1 MLLTKAFKIS
11 DDLAINELLTKYRL
25 ASGAHILISDGQ
37 VLIPY
42 EDGAPPNAA
51 QTIVQIR
58 EDQNKLRQQMEI
70 VVHSNRVLSHLV
82 ADAQDRVNVAAA
94 EEDKAVNKEKNEL
107 KQKLKEA
114 ISARDQLLN
123 QVMMNEHDINRFQV
137 NIDEYEAAITK
148 IIESQGIISG

>member
-11 DDLAINELLTKYRL
+11 DDRGINELLTKYRL
-25 ASGAHILISDGQ
+25 ASGAHILVSDGQ

-51 QTIVQIR
+51 QSIVQIR

-82 ADAQDRVNVAAA
+82 ADAQDRVIFLAIEA
-94 EEDKAVNKEKNEL
+94 DKAVNKEKNAL
-107 KQKLKEA
+107 KQKLEEA
-114 ISARDQLLN
+114 SNARDQLLN
-123 QVMMNEHDINRFQV
+123 QVKMNEHEINRFQI
-137 NIDEYEAAITK
+137 NIDEYEVAIGKTAA
-148 IIESQGIISG
+148 

>member
-11 DDLAINELLTKYRL
+11 DDQGINELLTKYRL
-25 ASGAHILISDGQ
+25 ASGAHILVSDGQ

-51 QTIVQIR
+51 QNIVQIR

-82 ADAQDRVNVAAA
+82 ADAQDRVNVLAA
-94 EEDKAVNKEKNEL
+94 EADTAVNKEKNAL
-107 KQKLKEA
+107 KQALGDA
-114 ISARDQLLN
+114 SNARDQLLN
-123 QVMMNEHDINRFQV
+123 QVKMNEHEINRFQI
-137 NIDEYEAAITK
+137 NIDEYEAAVTK
-148 IIESQGIISG
+148 LTA

>member
-1 MLLTKAFKIS
+1 
-11 DDLAINELLTKYRL
+11 
-25 ASGAHILISDGQ
+25 
-37 VLIPY
+37 
-42 EDGAPPNAA
+42 
-51 QTIVQIR
+51 
-58 EDQNKLRQQMEI
+58 MEI

-82 ADAQDRVNVAAA
+82 ADAQDRVNVLAA